1 MIHKTVLEEVGTFQ
15 SVSKAVQE
23 DRALGVRIKE
33 AGYSMKMVRMDDM
46 VSALWSRDLNTLWHG
61 IGRTLAPIVIKNKFK
76 VVKNLLIIIFMST
89 LPFMLLPYIL
99 SVTIQQFTF
108 TFMPQ
113 FFTQF
118 DFRLVLFLNIVS
130 CIMPI
135 IGASIKAIKQHR
147 QTPMYAMF
155 IFFGAIFVV
164 LACLYNIAPL
174 LMSNK
179 TKSIIWRGRKYVYG
193 REKERFVI

>member
-1 MIHKTVLEEVGTFQ
+1 
-15 SVSKAVQE
+15 
-23 DRALGVRIKE
+23 
-33 AGYSMKMVRMDDM
+33 M
-46 VSALWSRDLNTLWHG
+46 VSSLWSRDLHTLWHG

-113 FFTQF
+113 FFPQF
-118 DFRLVLFLNIVS
+118 DFRLILSLDIVS
-130 CIMPI
+130 CITLI
-135 IGASIKAIKQHR
+135 IEAAIKAVKQHR
-147 QTPMYAMF
+147 QTPMYAIL

-164 LACLYNIAPL
+164 LACLCNIAPL

-179 TKSIIWRGRKYVYG
+179 KVNNMERKEICLWP
-193 REKERFVI
+193 RKERFVI

>member
-1 MIHKTVLEEVGTFQ
+1 
-15 SVSKAVQE
+15 
-23 DRALGVRIKE
+23 
-33 AGYSMKMVRMDDM
+33 M
-46 VSALWSRDLNTLWHG
+46 VSSLWSRDLHTLWHG

-113 FFTQF
+113 FFPQF
-118 DFRLVLFLNIVS
+118 DFRLILSLDMVS
-130 CIMPI
+130 CITLI
-135 IGASIKAIKQHR
+135 IEAAIKAVKQHR
-147 QTPMYAMF
+147 QTPMYAIL

-164 LACLYNIAPL
+164 LACLCNIAPL

-193 REKERFVI
+193 REKRDL